1 MKILKMKLENF
12 QGVKELEIDPQGE
25 SSAIYG
31 DNGTGKSTVYN
42 AFTWLMYGKPS
53 TTEKNY
59 TPKTTGSHNLHHSV
73 EMTVELADGS
83 EMVLKKD
90 YHEVYKTIKGNPQ
103 PVLSGHTTDYSMDGV
118 PVSETQFK
126 KNLLEI
132 YHDEELAK
140 MLTSYNYFLENM
152 KVADRRKILLQVCGD
167 ADFNEV
173 IESQG
178 KVFVDDDIRYAFES
192 NTKRAHPLMIEDGK
206 AIFLAVR
213 EEKLEAYYNVINLII
228 AQVFDSLIKR
238 PEGSLPV
245 MVVIDEMARLC
256 SRGAIYG
263 LHNQILLTGRSRNI
277 TLIMVTQSYE
287 ALSGAYSK
295 DEIQSIVANSAYV
308 VVLDCKSPETA
319 KSICSMV
326 GNYKEREK
334 TWSGTGKNR
343 SVSISYRD
351 KPILEPSDLSK
362 LVVADEAIIVSA
374 EFGYCRVKKSFY
386 FNDAA
391 LGELSRKV
399 QTYNQEALGIEGK
412 NTVQMPVYSVD
423 AEEADKNWMDILN
436 DILKQCS
443 GFLKK
448 KFMYIVEQYKTGEKK
463 DEKRR
468 NR

>member
-1 MKILKMKLENF
+1 M
-12 QGVKELEIDPQGE
+12 
-25 SSAIYG
+25 
-31 DNGTGKSTVYN
+31 
-42 AFTWLMYGKPS
+42 
-53 TTEKNY
+53 
-59 TPKTTGSHNLHHSV
+59 
-73 EMTVELADGS
+73 
-83 EMVLKKD
+83 
-90 YHEVYKTIKGNPQ
+90 
-103 PVLSGHTTDYSMDGV
+103 
-118 PVSETQFK
+118 
-126 KNLLEI
+126 
-132 YHDEELAK
+132 
-140 MLTSYNYFLENM
+140 
-152 KVADRRKILLQVCGD
+152 
-167 ADFNEV
+167 
-173 IESQG
+173 
-178 KVFVDDDIRYAFES
+178 
-192 NTKRAHPLMIEDGK
+192 
-206 AIFLAVR
+206 
-213 EEKLEAYYNVINLII
+213 
-228 AQVFDSLIKR
+228 
-238 PEGSLPV
+238 
-245 MVVIDEMARLC
+245 
-256 SRGAIYG
+256 
-263 LHNQILLTGRSRNI
+263 
-277 TLIMVTQSYE
+277 IMVTQSYE

-295 DEIQSIVANSAYV
+295 DDIQSIVANSAYV